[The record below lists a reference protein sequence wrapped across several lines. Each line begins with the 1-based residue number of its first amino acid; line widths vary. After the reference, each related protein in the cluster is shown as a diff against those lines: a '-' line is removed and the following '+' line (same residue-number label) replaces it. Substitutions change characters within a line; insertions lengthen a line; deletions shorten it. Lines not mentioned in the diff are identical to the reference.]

1 MTGGSAA
8 TADSPEGLAGLVTE
22 VTLGRVV
29 SCWASIGTGRIVP
42 GSLQV
47 AGLAWTSFAAAS
59 RTPPRRGT
67 LRRVQGRR
75 MYQIGFS
82 DDPDK
87 RRVDRD
93 ERQ

>member
-1 MTGGSAA
+1 MTHYAFGGQAQKPA
-8 TADSPEGLAGLVTE
+8 IKDRQVHDLQLRQGALPHVNWQIHRLGHHIDCGNPPE
-22 VTLGRVV
+22 
-29 SCWASIGTGRIVP
+29 P
-42 GSLQV
+42 G
-47 AGLAWTSFAAAS
+47 
-59 RTPPRRGT
+59 
-67 LRRVQGRR
+67 R